1 VAAGE
6 RPLTAIAAAMIET
19 AGVAPLVILLPQ
31 MDILDILVM
40 ILTRLIEELTPMQLT
55 QLIMPAWV
63 TSIQHMRLTA
73 TRQQD
78 MAPIPGI
85 PRMVV
90 LMLDIRWATHRI
102 LGSSTLEFLQCRA

>member
-1 VAAGE
+1 MAAGE

-31 MDILDILVM
+31 LDILAM
-40 ILTRLIEELTPMQLT
+40 ILTRIIEELTPMQLT